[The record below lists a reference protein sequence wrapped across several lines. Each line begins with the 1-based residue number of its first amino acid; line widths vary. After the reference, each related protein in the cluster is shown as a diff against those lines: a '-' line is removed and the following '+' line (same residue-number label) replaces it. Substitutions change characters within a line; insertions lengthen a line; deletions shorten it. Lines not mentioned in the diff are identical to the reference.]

1 MIKFTKDIW
10 KFLLAACF
18 SALFLISLVSP
29 DFFAKMV
36 LKAGVKDLAT
46 PANNSLDKFLDDS
59 ILDPILDNPQILTSL
74 GLHQLDF
81 FTNHNE
87 KLNDYSVE
95 KSEADHE
102 KFLTYYEKLNNF
114 DEKKLPASAQL
125 NLEVAKFS
133 ANIEKRSFE
142 DFRYYMGPFIQ
153 FYGTH
158 LSFVNFLTDTHKL
171 ENKKDAEDYIKRLSM
186 VPQAINELMVFEKRR
201 ADAGIY
207 SPKFVYEKTLLQL
220 NSLIET
226 PTKTHP
232 LYLSF
237 SEAIEEMDLSD
248 KKKESLL
255 SNLIKEI
262 NNFKSSY
269 ANLKIL
275 IEKNSN
281 NAREFDGV
289 WSLPN
294 GDNYYKHRLQI
305 FTTTDLSADEIH
317 NLGLKMVEE
326 IQSEIKS
333 ILLAEGYDINRPLAD
348 LFVELNNDPR
358 FLFEDS
364 DDGREAI
371 LEEYRR
377 INDETYAML
386 PDYFNELPQAKV
398 VVKRVPIFSEKSAA
412 GGYYQGSSLDG
423 SRPAAW
429 YANLYDIRAT
439 QTFKMPALS
448 FHEAVPGHHLQ
459 IALNQENTNQTLW
472 NKFGYRTSAFTEGW
486 ALYAERLAVE
496 AGLVKDPYEMIGS
509 LQSELFRAARL
520 VVDTGLHAKK
530 WTREEAILYMMDNAG
545 EVRSESESEI
555 ERYIVWPAQATS
567 YMIGRIKIMELRERA
582 KSELGNRF
590 NIKDFHS
597 VVLMNGILPLTVLEA
612 LVDKYIEDNRP

>member
-1 MIKFTKDIW
+1 MIRFFTSIGG
-10 KFLLAACF
+10 FLLG
-18 SALFLISLVSP
+18 ALLFAFLLTISFNP
-29 DFFAKMV
+29 NFFAKVM
-36 LKAGVKDLAT
+36 LKDFAKSIAQPAT
-46 PANNSLDKFLDDS
+46 NSLDKFLDES
-59 ILDPILDNPQILTSL
+59 VLEPILDSPQTLTSL

-81 FTNHNE
+81 LTNHNE
-87 KLNDYSVE
+87 SLDDYSVE
-95 KSEADHE
+95 KSELDHE
-102 KFLTYYEKLNNF
+102 KFLVYYEKLNNF
-114 DEKKLPASAQL
+114 DETQLPSSAKL
-125 NLEVAKFS
+125 NLEVAKFA
-133 ANIEKRSFE
+133 ANIEKRGFE
-142 DFRYYMGPFIQ
+142 NFRYYMGPFIQ

-158 LSFVNFLTDTHKL
+158 LSFVNFMTDTHKL
-171 ENKKDAEDYIKRLSM
+171 VSEKDAEDYIKRISKI
-186 VPQAINELMVFEKRR
+186 PAAIEQLMVFEKRR
-201 ADAGIY
+201 AEAGIY

-220 NSLIET
+220 TSLIET
-226 PTKTHP
+226 PTDQHP
-232 LYLSF
+232 LF
-237 SEAIEEMDLSD
+237 ITFEDASESMDLEND
-248 KKKESLL
+248 KRENMLL
-255 SNLIKEI
+255 SLKDNIEK
-262 NNFKSSY
+262 FKSSY
-269 ANLKIL
+269 ARLKIL
-275 IEKNSN
+275 VEENSN

-294 GDNYYKHRLQI
+294 GDDYYKHRLQI
-305 FTTTDLSADEIH
+305 FTTTDLTADEIH
-317 NLGLKMVEE
+317 NLGLQMVEE
-326 IQSEIKS
+326 IQSEIKR
-333 ILLAEGYDINRPLAD
+333 ILSDEGYDVNRPLAD

-364 DDGREAI
+364 DKGREAI

-386 PDYFNELPQAKV
+386 PDYFNELPKAKV

-429 YANLYDIRAT
+429 YANLYDINAT

-459 IALNQENTNQTLW
+459 IALNQENQNQTLW
-472 NKFGYRTSAFTEGW
+472 NKFGYRTSAFSEGW

-496 AGLVKDPYEMIGS
+496 AGLIKDPYEMIGS

-520 VVDTGLHAKK
+520 VVDTGLHSKK
-530 WTREEAILYMMDNAG
+530 WTREEAIIYMMDNAG

-555 ERYIVWPAQATS
+555 ERYIVWPGQATS

-582 KSELGNRF
+582 RTELGNRF

-612 LVDKYIEDNRP
+612 LVDQYIKENS

>member
-1 MIKFTKDIW
+1 MIRFFTSIGG
-10 KFLLAACF
+10 FLLG
-18 SALFLISLVSP
+18 ALLFAFLLTISFNP
-29 DFFAKMV
+29 NFFAKVM
-36 LKAGVKDLAT
+36 LKDFAKSIAQPAT
-46 PANNSLDKFLDDS
+46 NSLDKFLDDS
-59 ILDPILDNPQILTSL
+59 VLEPILDSPQTLTSL

-81 FTNHNE
+81 LTNHNE
-87 KLNDYSVE
+87 NLDDYSVE
-95 KSEADHE
+95 KSELDHE
-102 KFLTYYEKLNNF
+102 KFLVYYEKLNNF
-114 DEKKLPASAQL
+114 DETQLPNSAKL
-125 NLEVAKFS
+125 NLEVAKFA
-133 ANIEKRSFE
+133 ANIEKRGFE
-142 DFRYYMGPFIQ
+142 NFRYYMGPFIQ

-158 LSFVNFLTDTHKL
+158 LSFVNFMTDTHKL
-171 ENKKDAEDYIKRLSM
+171 VSEKDAEDYIKRISKI
-186 VPQAINELMVFEKRR
+186 PDAIEQLMVFEKRR
-201 ADAGIY
+201 AEAGIY

-220 NSLIET
+220 TSLIET
-226 PTKTHP
+226 PTDQHP
-232 LYLSF
+232 LF
-237 SEAIEEMDLSD
+237 ITFRDASESMDLEND
-248 KKKESLL
+248 KRENMLL
-255 SNLIKEI
+255 SLKDNIEK
-262 NNFKSSY
+262 FKSSY
-269 ANLKIL
+269 ARLKIL
-275 IEKNSN
+275 VEENSN

-294 GDNYYKHRLQI
+294 GDDYYKHRLQI
-305 FTTTDLSADEIH
+305 FTTTDLTADEIH
-317 NLGLKMVEE
+317 NLGLQMVEE
-326 IQSEIKS
+326 IQSEIKR
-333 ILLAEGYDINRPLAD
+333 ILSDEGYDVNRPLAD

-364 DDGREAI
+364 DKGREAI

-386 PDYFNELPQAKV
+386 PDYFNELPKAKV

-429 YANLYDIRAT
+429 YANLYDINAT

-459 IALNQENTNQTLW
+459 IALNQENQNQTLW
-472 NKFGYRTSAFTEGW
+472 NKFGYRTSAFSEGW

-496 AGLVKDPYEMIGS
+496 AGLIKDPYEMIGS

-520 VVDTGLHAKK
+520 VVDTGLHSKK
-530 WTREEAILYMMDNAG
+530 WTREEAIIYMMDNAG

-582 KSELGNRF
+582 KTELGNRF
-590 NIKDFHS
+590 DIKDFHS

-612 LVDKYIEDNRP
+612 LVDQYIKENS

>member
-1 MIKFTKDIW
+1 MIRFFTSIGG
-10 KFLLAACF
+10 FLLG
-18 SALFLISLVSP
+18 ALLFAFLLTISFNP
-29 DFFAKMV
+29 NFFAKVM
-36 LKAGVKDLAT
+36 LKDFAKSIAQPAT
-46 PANNSLDKFLDDS
+46 NSLDKFLDES
-59 ILDPILDNPQILTSL
+59 VLEPILDSPQTLTSL

-81 FTNHNE
+81 LTNHNE
-87 KLNDYSVE
+87 NLDDYSVE
-95 KSEADHE
+95 KSELDHE
-102 KFLTYYEKLNNF
+102 KFLVYYEKLNNF
-114 DEKKLPASAQL
+114 DETQLPNSAKL
-125 NLEVAKFS
+125 NLEVAKFA
-133 ANIEKRSFE
+133 ANIEKRGFE
-142 DFRYYMGPFIQ
+142 NFRYYMGPFIQ

-158 LSFVNFLTDTHKL
+158 LSFVNFMTDTHKL
-171 ENKKDAEDYIKRLSM
+171 VSEKDAEDYIKRISKI
-186 VPQAINELMVFEKRR
+186 PNAIEQLMVFEKRR
-201 ADAGIY
+201 AEAGIY

-220 NSLIET
+220 TSLIET
-226 PTKTHP
+226 PTDQHP
-232 LYLSF
+232 LF
-237 SEAIEEMDLSD
+237 ITFRDASESMDLEND
-248 KKKESLL
+248 KRENMLL
-255 SNLIKEI
+255 SLKDNIEK
-262 NNFKSSY
+262 FKSSY
-269 ANLKIL
+269 AKLKIL
-275 IEKNSN
+275 VEENSN

-294 GDNYYKHRLQI
+294 GDDYYKHRLQI
-305 FTTTDLSADEIH
+305 FTTTDLTADEIH
-317 NLGLKMVEE
+317 NLGLQMVEE
-326 IQSEIKS
+326 IQSEIKR
-333 ILLAEGYDINRPLAD
+333 ILSDEGYDVNRPLAD

-364 DDGREAI
+364 DKGREAI

-386 PDYFNELPQAKV
+386 PDYFNELPKAKV

-429 YANLYDIRAT
+429 YANLYDINAT

-459 IALNQENTNQTLW
+459 IALNQENQNQTLW
-472 NKFGYRTSAFTEGW
+472 NKFGYRTSAFSEGW

-496 AGLVKDPYEMIGS
+496 AGLIKDPYEMIGS

-520 VVDTGLHAKK
+520 VVDTGLHSKK
-530 WTREEAILYMMDNAG
+530 WTREEAIIYMMDNAG

-582 KSELGNRF
+582 KTELGNRF
-590 NIKDFHS
+590 DIKDFHS

-612 LVDKYIEDNRP
+612 LVDQYIKENS

>member
-1 MIKFTKDIW
+1 MIRFFTSIGG
-10 KFLLAACF
+10 FLLG
-18 SALFLISLVSP
+18 ALLFAFLLTISFNP
-29 DFFAKMV
+29 NFFAKVM
-36 LKAGVKDLAT
+36 LKDFAKSIAQPAT
-46 PANNSLDKFLDDS
+46 NSLDKFLDES
-59 ILDPILDNPQILTSL
+59 VLEPILDSPQTLTSL

-81 FTNHNE
+81 LTNHNE
-87 KLNDYSVE
+87 NLDDYSVE
-95 KSEADHE
+95 KSELDHE
-102 KFLTYYEKLNNF
+102 KFLVYYEKLNNF
-114 DEKKLPASAQL
+114 DETQLPNSAKL
-125 NLEVAKFS
+125 NLEVAKFA
-133 ANIEKRSFE
+133 ANIEKRGFE
-142 DFRYYMGPFIQ
+142 NFRYYMGPFIQ

-158 LSFVNFLTDTHKL
+158 LSFVNFMTDTHKL
-171 ENKKDAEDYIKRLSM
+171 VSEKDAEDYIKRISKI
-186 VPQAINELMVFEKRR
+186 PDAIEQLMVFEKRR
-201 ADAGIY
+201 AEAGIY

-220 NSLIET
+220 TSLIET
-226 PTKTHP
+226 PTDQHP
-232 LYLSF
+232 LF
-237 SEAIEEMDLSD
+237 ITFRDASESMDLEND
-248 KKKESLL
+248 KRENMLL
-255 SNLIKEI
+255 SLKDNIEK
-262 NNFKSSY
+262 FKSSY
-269 ANLKIL
+269 AKLKIL
-275 IEKNSN
+275 VEENSN

-294 GDNYYKHRLQI
+294 GDDYYKHRLQI
-305 FTTTDLSADEIH
+305 FTTTDLTADEIH
-317 NLGLKMVEE
+317 NLGLQMVEE
-326 IQSEIKS
+326 IQSEIKR
-333 ILLAEGYDINRPLAD
+333 ILSDEGYDVNRPLAD

-364 DDGREAI
+364 DKGREAI

-386 PDYFNELPQAKV
+386 PDYFNELPKAKV

-429 YANLYDIRAT
+429 YANLYDINAT

-459 IALNQENTNQTLW
+459 IALNQENQNQTLW
-472 NKFGYRTSAFTEGW
+472 NKFGYRTSAFSEGW

-496 AGLVKDPYEMIGS
+496 AGLLRDPYEQIGS

-520 VVDTGLHAKK
+520 VVDTGLHSKK
-530 WTREEAILYMMDNAG
+530 WTREEAIIYMMDNAG

-555 ERYIVWPAQATS
+555 ERYIVWPGQATS

-582 KSELGNRF
+582 RAELGNRF

-612 LVDKYIEDNRP
+612 LVDQYIKENS

>member
-1 MIKFTKDIW
+1 MIRFFTSIGG
-10 KFLLAACF
+10 FLLG
-18 SALFLISLVSP
+18 ALLFMFLMIISFNP
-29 DFFAKMV
+29 NYFAKMA
-36 LKAGVKDLAT
+36 LKDFAKDLAT
-46 PANNSLDKFLDDS
+46 PANNSLDKFLDECV
-59 ILDPILDNPQILTSL
+59 LVPILESPETLTSL

-81 FTNHNE
+81 LTNHNE

-95 KSEADHE
+95 KSESDHE
-102 KFLTYYEKLNNF
+102 KFLIYYEKLNNF
-114 DEKKLPASAQL
+114 DETKLPEPAKL
-125 NLEVAKFS
+125 NLEVAKF
-133 ANIEKRSFE
+133 AAGIEKRGFE
-142 DFRYYMGPFIQ
+142 SFRYYMGPFIQ

-158 LSFVNFLTDTHKL
+158 LSFVNFLTDTHRL
-171 ENKKDAEDYIKRLSM
+171 DNVKDAEDYIKRLSK
-186 VPQAINELMVFEKRR
+186 VPLAIDQLMVFEKRR
-201 ADAGIY
+201 AANGIY
-207 SPKFVYEKTLLQL
+207 SPKFVYEKTMLQL
-220 NSLIET
+220 SSLIET
-226 PTKTHP
+226 PNKIHP
-232 LYLSF
+232 LFVSF
-237 SEAIEEMDLSD
+237 EESIKELGISEE
-248 KKKESLL
+248 KQESLL
-255 SNLIKEI
+255 SELEEKIEK
-262 NNFKSSY
+262 FKSSY
-269 ANLKIL
+269 ANLKVL
-275 IEKNSN
+275 VEKNLK

-294 GDNYYKHRLQI
+294 GEDYYKHRLQI
-305 FTTTDLSADEIH
+305 YTTTDLTADEIH
-317 NLGLKMVEE
+317 NLGLEMVEE
-326 IQSEIKS
+326 IQTEIRRILSE
-333 ILLAEGYDINRPLAD
+333 EGYDINRPLAE

-364 DDGREAI
+364 DKGREAI

-386 PDYFNELPQAKV
+386 PDYFNELPKAKV

-429 YANLYDIRAT
+429 YANLYDIKAT

-459 IALNQENTNQTLW
+459 IALNQENQNQTLW

-486 ALYAERLAVE
+486 ALYAERLAIE
-496 AGLVKDPYEMIGS
+496 AGLIKDPYEMIGS

-530 WTREEAILYMMDNAG
+530 WTREEAIIYMMDNAG

-555 ERYIVWPAQATS
+555 ERYIVWPGQATS

-582 KSELGNRF
+582 QTELGNRF

-612 LVDKYIEDNRP
+612 LVDQYILENS